1 MDSGQ
6 LDFYEHNTLCTNTC
20 RSTKFD
26 LLINNTRFPP
36 DGTGTSSQAQLVL
49 GNGSTAGE
57 DRAETL
63 SAKMDWITSSLEAA
77 EKKETSEIS
86 EDTLNF
92 WKGIADVGL
101 LGEVVTNISTE
112 LQELLNGVKQR
123 REPAALQDTD
133 SCLVEVAVLS
143 NLAQVFGLLDSVK
156 RIVETRR
163 QQTDPSQEQVLC
175 TLSNLEVQLED
186 QRKQQQ
192 VRALLSCPQPA
203 AKTKTPP
210 KRPPKRPRLQRPAS
224 TSATLLSSSITQQQ
238 TLQPQ
243 QFTVLSPISL
253 TSMGQPFTMAGLSS
267 SNTVTLLPAGSQL
280 FTRYMLA
287 GDGKTDTITLHPSS
301 GLTLLGT
308 ALQDSGQL
316 GTMVSPVE
324 LLQLT
329 QQGGGEGMALE
340 GQMVDGAMLVHQE
353 GDVGQEHTVIEINPA
368 PMEQAV
374 GMMELQLSGDSG
386 QDAMMMQTGMEE
398 TQCQMQEVQTGGV
411 EGLQL
416 DASGQLSGVQIVVIE
431 DNTQEE
437 HTHK

>member
-1 MDSGQ
+1 M
-6 LDFYEHNTLCTNTC
+6 
-20 RSTKFD
+20 
-26 LLINNTRFPP
+26 
-36 DGTGTSSQAQLVL
+36 
-49 GNGSTAGE
+49 
-57 DRAETL
+57 
-63 SAKMDWITSSLEAA
+63 SSLIVN
-77 EKKETSEIS
+77 KC
-86 EDTLNF
+86 
-92 WKGIADVGL
+92 ADV
-101 LGEVVTNISTE
+101 VMCV
-112 LQELLNGVKQR
+112 
-123 REPAALQDTD
+123 D
-133 SCLVEVAVLS
+133 
-143 NLAQVFGLLDSVK
+143 
-156 RIVETRR
+156 
-163 QQTDPSQEQVLC
+163 
-175 TLSNLEVQLED
+175 LEVQLED
-186 QRKQQQ
+186 QRKQQH

-353 GDVGQEHTVIEINPA
+353 VTTSCS
-368 PMEQAV
+368 
-374 GMMELQLSGDSG
+374 LL
-386 QDAMMMQTGMEE
+386 
-398 TQCQMQEVQTGGV
+398 
-411 EGLQL
+411 
-416 DASGQLSGVQIVVIE
+416 
-431 DNTQEE
+431 
-437 HTHK
+437 